1 MKKKQL
7 RTRTVSTTSKTED
20 SECIAAA
27 AAAAATPPATL
38 NRRLHSALGSI
49 FSLLS
54 LFTLYGQTVLAH
66 IFNETI
72 NFISLYSSLAFA
84 QAQDNRIQHF
94 PSLFGSLCTL
104 CVNNVLQ
111 FTIHHDLLLAPA
123 VMSQLTEWTVT
134 PANLCYVML

>member
-38 NRRLHSALGSI
+38 NRRLHFALGSI

-54 LFTLYGQTVLAH
+54 LYFVWTD
-66 IFNETI
+66 
-72 NFISLYSSLAFA
+72 SLSS
-84 QAQDNRIQHF
+84 HF
-94 PSLFGSLCTL
+94 
-104 CVNNVLQ
+104 
-111 FTIHHDLLLAPA
+111 
-123 VMSQLTEWTVT
+123 
-134 PANLCYVML
+134 